1 VQETTG
7 EKYLIEDSVGN
18 AEEISRENIISDEDD
33 ASNLI
38 QVSAYIKF
46 AMFLTAH
53 EFKIVSQEFQKY
65 YFFIGLR

>member
-38 QVSAYIKF
+38 QVSVY
-46 AMFLTAH
+46 
-53 EFKIVSQEFQKY
+53 KICYVSY
-65 YFFIGLR
+65 GT